1 MRADVLLVDDDAD
14 SREFVSRFLERAGHS
29 VRCAKDGHEAL
40 NALGWAVPDLIILD
54 YRMPD
59 MDGVSVLGVL
69 RSYLRW
75 GHVPV
80 VFLTAY
86 PDEPRVQEAKELG
99 VEHVFVKSQFR
110 LEELLDFIVDRVK
123 QGQAVAPQSQPNIAP
138 QMEQPP
144 PIR

>member
-14 SREFVSRFLERAGHS
+14 SREFVGRFLEKSGHA
-29 VRCAKDGHEAL
+29 VRYAKDGHEAL

-75 GHVPV
+75 THVPV

-86 PDEPRVQEAKELG
+86 PNEPRLQEAKELG
-99 VEHVFVKSQFR
+99 VEHVFVKSHFR
-110 LEELLDFIVDRVK
+110 LDELATFIDEHVH
-123 QGQAVAPQSQPNIAP
+123 APPAA
-138 QMEQPP
+138 QPP
-144 PIR
+144 PEPYHKPGIGEER

>member
-1 MRADVLLVDDDAD
+1 MRADVLLVDDDPD
-14 SREFVSRFLERAGHS
+14 SREFVSRFLEKAGHS

-75 GHVPV
+75 TRVPV

-86 PDEPRVQEAKELG
+86 PDEPRLNEAREMG
-99 VEHVFVKSQFR
+99 VEQVFVKSHFR
-110 LEELLDFIVDRVK
+110 LEELLAFVDEHAKPHKGVTPDTLP
-123 QGQAVAPQSQPNIAP
+123 PQSWHKSPHAH
-138 QMEQPP
+138 
-144 PIR
+144 